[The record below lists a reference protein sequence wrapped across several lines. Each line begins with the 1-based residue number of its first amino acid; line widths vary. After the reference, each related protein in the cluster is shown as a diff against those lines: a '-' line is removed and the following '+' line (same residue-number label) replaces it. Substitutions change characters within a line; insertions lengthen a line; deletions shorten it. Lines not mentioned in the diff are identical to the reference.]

1 MNNFT
6 KILKDLRLE
15 KNLTIGELADKI
27 GYSKTVVYY
36 WETGKRSPNTNALK
50 VLSKFFGVSID
61 YLLGVEDDLGIK
73 GYEPTKERISAAEP
87 LSGEEEDLLKDFRKL
102 GVFARSSILIQVRA
116 LAEKAEKE
124 EQKQK

>member
-1 MNNFT
+1 MLLREIREEMGFSQKELAKQMGVSPTNIYNYESGRT
-6 KILKDLRLE
+6 EPNIDTLIKLSKIL
-15 KNLTIGELADKI
+15 N
-27 GYSKTVVYY
+27 
-36 WETGKRSPNTNALK
+36 
-50 VLSKFFGVSID
+50 VSVD
-61 YLLGVEDDLGIK
+61 YLLGIEDDLGIK
-73 GYEPTKERISAAEP
+73 GYAPAKERISAAEA

>member
-61 YLLGVEDDLGIK
+61 YLLGIEDDLGV
-73 GYEPTKERISAAEP
+73 KEYAPADAAPGATERAM
-87 LSGEEEDLLKDFRKL
+87 GDEAELLRAFRKL
-102 GVFARSSILIQVRA
+102 SPFARSAVMVQVKA
-116 LAEKAEKE
+116 LAEDQE
-124 EQKQK
+124 ELPAK

>member
-1 MNNFT
+1 MNRIKELRVEKKIT
-6 KILKDLRLE
+6 QSQLAKILGVNQTAVGKYERGDLEPNIQIL
-15 KNLTIGELADKI
+15 NNLAD
-27 GYSKTVVYY
+27 
-36 WETGKRSPNTNALK
+36 
-50 VLSKFFGVSID
+50 FFGVSID
-61 YLLGVEDDLGIK
+61 YILGREDDLGIK
-73 GYEPTKERISAAEP
+73 GYAPAKERISAAEP

>member
-1 MNNFT
+1 MRFCDILRALRKENNYT
-6 KILKDLRLE
+6 AKQLSSL
-15 KNLTIGELADKI
+15 I
-27 GYSKTVVYY
+27 GYSVNIIYD
-36 WETGKRSPNTNALK
+36 WEKGRCEPPYN
-50 VLSKFFGVSID
+50 VLIKLSNIFGVSID
-61 YLLGVEDDLGIK
+61 YLLGIEDDLGIK
-73 GYEPTKERISAAEP
+73 GYEPAKERISAAEP

>member
-1 MNNFT
+1 ML
-6 KILKDLRLE
+6 KIKELREE
-15 KNLTIGELADKI
+15 KNLTQKELAKKI
-27 GYSKTVVYY
+27 DTTTTNIGR
-36 WETGKRSPNTNALK
+36 WEKGFNEPAYTHLVKLAD
-50 VLSKFFGVSID
+50 FFDVSID
-61 YLLGVEDDLGIK
+61 YLVGREDDLGIK
-73 GYEPTKERISAAEP
+73 GYKPAKERISAAEP